1 MSEADDFEVFDLT
14 GATAAG
20 DALSPLRF
28 DEAEYTPFE
37 EFLTRLDRLPET
49 PRKTHNYALS
59 VRGRVVADSMAR
71 YLAHPGESSSLLKE
85 ALKSPRHYL
94 FARNQEVKPRN
105 TRHFD
110 LGTFCH
116 AAFLQPHLFDKVQ
129 IRPKTNR
136 STTKGLQALVRYYW
150 DLLGIQQDADLSS
163 LPFAKLRDKAD
174 ALCTQAVS
182 EGYTFIEQAD
192 YDIIR
197 AVRAAYNT
205 YGGGIIP
212 RLIRYAKVETSL
224 YGKDPSTGL
233 KVKIRPD
240 GMLLE
245 ENFGLNAILSVKTT
259 SAASVDA
266 FLRDCAKYRYELSE
280 GMYLQIASEITGRH
294 FSATVMLMIQTVLPF
309 QVALLYWD
317 AEDLQVGKYKYAQ
330 ALDIIRRCRETDCW
344 PGFDALAE
352 EGAHGII
359 PCKLPEYIKQELAP
373 QYLPQ

>member
-1 MSEADDFEVFDLT
+1 MSDDFDVFDLT
-14 GATAAG
+14 GAAAAG
-20 DALSPLRF
+20 AELSALRF
-28 DEAEYTPFE
+28 DGAEYTPFE
-37 EFLTRLDRLPET
+37 EFLGRLDRLPEK
-49 PRKTHNYALS
+49 PRRTHNYALS
-59 VRGRVVADSMAR
+59 VRGRVTADSMDR
-71 YLAHPGESSSLLKE
+71 YLAHPGESSSLLRE

-94 FARNQEVKPRN
+94 FARNREVRPRN
-105 TRHFD
+105 THPFD

-116 AAFLQPHLFDKVQ
+116 AAFLQPHLFDRVQ
-129 IRPKTNR
+129 VRPRTNR
-136 STTKGLQALVRYYW
+136 STTRGLQASVRHYGE
-150 DLLGIQQDADLSS
+150 LLGIPQEDLGCLS
-163 LPFAKLRDKAD
+163 FAGLRNRDD
-174 ALCTQAVS
+174 ALRRQA
-182 EGYTFIEQAD
+182 ERAGYTFIEQAD
-192 YDIIR
+192 YEIIR

-224 YGKDPSTGL
+224 YGRDPSTGL

-240 GMLLE
+240 AMLLQ

-259 SAASVDA
+259 GAASVDA

-280 GMYLQIASEITGRH
+280 GMYLQVASEVTGRP
-294 FSATVMLMIQTVLPF
+294 FGATVMLMIQTVLPF

-330 ALDIIRRCRETDCW
+330 ALDTVRRCRESGCW

-359 PCKLPEYIKQELAP
+359 ACKLPEYVKRELAP
-373 QYLPQ
+373 QYLPR